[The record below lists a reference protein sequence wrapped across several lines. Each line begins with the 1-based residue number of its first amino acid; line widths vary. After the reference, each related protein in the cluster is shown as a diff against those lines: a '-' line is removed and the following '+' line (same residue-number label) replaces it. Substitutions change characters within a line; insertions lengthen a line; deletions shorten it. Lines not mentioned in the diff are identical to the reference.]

1 MPGMARYILALD
13 QGTTSSR
20 AILFD
25 HEGTPVSVAQRE
37 FPQVFPAPGLVDR
50 EPEASWASQLG
61 TAQDALR
68 QAGATARDVAAVGI
82 TNQRETTLVWE
93 RASGRPIHN
102 AIVWQSRLTAPI
114 CDELIQRGLSET
126 VRAKTG
132 LVIDPYFS
140 GTKLKWLL
148 DNVAGARDRAERGE
162 LLFGTVDAFLL
173 WRLSGGP
180 IHPADYFNPSRT
192 PLFNIHTPHLGHH
205 PPHELRLPPAMPP
218 RPPPPPHR
226 L

>member
-37 FPQVFPAPGLVDR
+37 FPQVFPAPGLVEHD
-50 EPEASWASQLG
+50 PEAIWASQLG

-173 WRLSGGP
+173 WRVSGGRA
-180 IHPADYFNPSRT
+180 PAGGFFNAPA
-192 PLFNIHTPHLGHH
+192 PLRFNILTLRWGGDLLGGAGV
-205 PPHELRLPPAMPP
+205 PPGG
-218 RPPPPPHR
+218 
-226 L
+226 

>member
-1 MPGMARYILALD
+1 MAGMARYILALD

-37 FPQVFPAPGLVDR
+37 LPQIFPAPGLVEHD
-50 EPEASWASQLG
+50 PEAIWASQLG

-148 DNVAGARDRAERGE
+148 DNVAGARDPAQRGG
-162 LLFGTVDAFLL
+162 LVFGTVDALLL
-173 WRLSGGP
+173 WRASLGRLPTPECFHAPRAHP
-180 IHPADYFNPSRT
+180 IYTHPA
-192 PLFNIHTPHLGHH
+192 
-205 PPHELRLPPAMPP
+205 
-218 RPPPPPHR
+218 
-226 L
+226 